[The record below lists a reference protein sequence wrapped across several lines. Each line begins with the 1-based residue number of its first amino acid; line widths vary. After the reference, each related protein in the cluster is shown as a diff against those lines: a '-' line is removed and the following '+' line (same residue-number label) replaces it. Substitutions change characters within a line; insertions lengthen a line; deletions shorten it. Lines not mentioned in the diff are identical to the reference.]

1 VPFYNLGVSTRYA
14 RRGWTASSQLRVTGP
29 QFEDDLNAYK
39 LRRATVLDMF
49 GSRHLRSGVS
59 VFVALENAL
68 NSEYDV
74 GRTPILTTGVPR
86 AIRGGVQL
94 TLPE

>member
-1 VPFYNLGVSTRYA
+1 
-14 RRGWTASSQLRVTGP
+14 
-29 QFEDDLNAYK
+29 
-39 LRRATVLDMF
+39 
-49 GSRHLRSGVS
+49 VS